1 MRVRL
6 KSPDGTVIDR
16 SFIYEPAVIEL
27 YPLEPGKE
35 VFQVP
40 LPGGCILLSN
50 QESGIHISECI
61 IDGAEVK

>member
-6 KSPDGTVIDR
+6 KFPDGRVIDR
-16 SFIYEPAVIEL
+16 SFVDEPAVIEL

-35 VFQVP
+35 IFQVR
-40 LPGGCILLSN
+40 LPGGCTLLSN